1 MNNLQIFSYN
11 GCSTRTIQDDSGIW
25 FVAKDIAEA
34 LDYSM
39 EGSIT
44 SLFAHVPAIW
54 AARKR
59 IAVRSENGVE
69 QARDMLCLTEQGV
82 YFFLGRSDKPKALPY
97 QMWIAGDVVP
107 QIRRTGSYSLNKEQP
122 ALPAG
127 VLDGARLIF
136 ETAGIKD
143 NQLTLA
149 LDKVYKSYTG
159 RSALQAGEVSLEA
172 PVKEQLLSPTEIA
185 QHFGFTKP
193 KAGARFINKL
203 LEEAGYQ
210 RKVGGMRQPLEPAMS
225 FAVMLDTNKKHSD
238 GTPVRQLKWNTGIIQ
253 VIDAFVGGV
262 NQ

>member
-1 MNNLQIFSYN
+1 MNNIQIFNYN
-11 GCSTRTIQDDSGIW
+11 GCSTRTIHDDSGIW

-107 QIRRTGSYSLNKEQP
+107 QIRRTGNYSLNKEQP

-159 RSALQAGEVSLEA
+159 RSALQAGEVSLES
-172 PVKEQLLSPTEIA
+172 PTKEQLLTPTEIGSK
-185 QHFGFTKP
+185 FGLSARRVNDIL
-193 KAGARFINKL
+193 AG
-203 LEEAGYQ
+203 AGYQ
-210 RKVGGMRQPLEPAMS
+210 HKISDMWEPIGDGKLY
-225 FAVMLDTNKKHSD
+225 AVMLDTNKKHSD

-253 VIDAFVGGV
+253 VIDTLLD
-262 NQ
+262 